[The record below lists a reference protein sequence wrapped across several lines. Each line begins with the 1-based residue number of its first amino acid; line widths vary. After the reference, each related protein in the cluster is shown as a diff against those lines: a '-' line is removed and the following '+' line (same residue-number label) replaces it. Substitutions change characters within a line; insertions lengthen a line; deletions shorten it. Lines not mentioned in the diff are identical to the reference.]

1 MKRLIR
7 PFSPLGSSIPLL
19 SSVFLLTEVRARGY
33 LGTEEER
40 RVTASPSCLT
50 SSESEGRSGREGRR
64 RRRNFNERGEE
75 LDNKG
80 MRDAADED
88 SRDQEAKGCL
98 RTGRNSSELKSRSSV
113 KQLFFFCQKK
123 CTIKVLEKQDATQRR
138 SSHFPSVF
146 FHPLSHR
153 LIKGKHSKRVRG
165 LPKLGELLTA
175 FTCIC
180 RTQP

>member
-123 CTIKVLEKQDATQRR
+123 VHNKGTGKTGCNTKKIVSLP
-138 SSHFPSVF
+138 FSVF
-146 FHPLSHR
+146 SPSFSQAH
-153 LIKGKHSKRVRG
+153 
-165 LPKLGELLTA
+165 
-175 FTCIC
+175 
-180 RTQP
+180 